1 QAPNAITAYN
11 NANHS
16 LATISR
22 PICKYPDTLS
32 YTGSGSIFDA
42 ANFTCVT
49 HTTDPL
55 ASSWQMAND
64 IGTNGEATDGRMTY
78 GIADTHDLAA
88 VDRSSSI
95 VFRDNQGDVRV
106 WLMNGTELSKP
117 GNPSTIVQDTIVGNV
132 PKSWSL
138 VGQDDFVGHGFASLL
153 WRDRKGGAAV
163 WGMNGAN
170 VESVTDLSPLQSNRS
185 VVATGSFTNNNTMQH
200 VGGILW
206 QDNDR
211 NLYVSVM
218 NNGQIASTSP
228 AGALPADWTV
238 VGADL
243 NGWIFLRN
251 TVTGGVRVWV
261 LQVGSAQCAA
271 ASPTFATGGTGSEC
285 GPDPTIA
292 ITADI
297 GSMPHNWSIA
307 GIGDFDRDGYSDILW
322 RDHLGNVRIWLLGTT
337 PNSLNIRSSADLG
350 NVPLNWSIVQT
361 GDYNG
366 DGFSD
371 ILWEDDT
378 GNLKAWFMQGTT
390 VAKTQILG
398 KIGLKWTVQ
407 SLNDQ

>member
-1 QAPNAITAYN
+1 
-11 NANHS
+11 
-16 LATISR
+16 
-22 PICKYPDTLS
+22 
-32 YTGSGSIFDA
+32 
-42 ANFTCVT
+42 
-49 HTTDPL
+49 
-55 ASSWQMAND
+55 M
-64 IGTNGEATDGRMTY
+64 
-78 GIADTHDLAA
+78 
-88 VDRSSSI
+88 
-95 VFRDNQGDVRV
+95 
-106 WLMNGTELSKP
+106 
-117 GNPSTIVQDTIVGNV
+117 QDTIIGNV

-218 NNGQIASTSP
+218 NNGQVASTSP
-228 AGALPADWTV
+228 AGVLPADWTV

-251 TVTGGVRVWV
+251 TATGGVRVWV

-271 ASPTFATGGTGSEC
+271 ALPTFTTGGTGSEC
-285 GPDPTIA
+285 GPGPTIA
-292 ITADI
+292 IAADV
-297 GSMPHNWSIA
+297 GSMPRNWSIA

-322 RDHLGNVRIWLLGTT
+322 RDHQGNVRIWLLGTT

-371 ILWEDDT
+371 ILWQDDT

-390 VAKTQILG
+390 LAKTQILG